1 MANDG
6 HFSSLEVDEC
16 QQLLRSASV
25 GRVAWDAG
33 AAGLLV
39 LPVNYVWTEGRILF
53 QTASDTLL
61 AQLAEGRK
69 VSFQIDFYDAEA
81 RNGWSVLVQGD
92 SGLAGEEQLNLL
104 PDPWAPGSRSLVVA
118 ISPRQFSGRAVSAN
132 DR

>member
-6 HFSSLEVDEC
+6 HFSSLDADEC
-16 QQLLRSASV
+16 QQLLRGASV

-39 LPVNYVWTEGRILF
+39 LPVNYVWADGRILF
-53 QTASDTLL
+53 RTSPGTLL
-61 AQLAEGRK
+61 AQLAEDRG
-69 VSFQIDFYDAEA
+69 VSFQIDFYDVEA
-81 RNGWSVLVQGD
+81 RNGWSVLVQGQTEFV
-92 SGLAGEEQLNLL
+92 GEEPLN
-104 PDPWAPGSRSLVVA
+104 PSSDPWAPGPRNLVIA